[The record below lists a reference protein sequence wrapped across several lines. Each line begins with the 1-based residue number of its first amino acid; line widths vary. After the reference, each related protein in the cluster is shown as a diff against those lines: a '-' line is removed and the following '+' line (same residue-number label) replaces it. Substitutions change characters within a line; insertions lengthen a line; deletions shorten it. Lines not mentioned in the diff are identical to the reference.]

1 VPETISLHAPELTGV
16 GSLTA
21 YLRRRDTGAL
31 VNTDGDS
38 LTEDPASSGRFTFTL
53 TESRTGLGLLRCD
66 VFSGSSPYRYGWL
79 SENVTVV
86 ADTEL
91 AVEDIADAVWEELVA
106 DHLTSGSTGQFL
118 NGAGTA
124 GDPWLT
130 SLPGSYAG
138 TQAGKMLY
146 DIMEIFPPNFTDL
159 DINGSGHIV
168 RVTFVDS
175 TQVDDIWTTSLP
187 GSYTGTQ
194 AGKILSDILVDTGT
208 TLQAELDGIQEDTEN
223 IQSRLPTALFNGR
236 MDSNVQATASNLTFD
251 ITGSMTGSV
260 GSVTGAVASVT
271 GAVGSVTGN
280 VGGNVTGSV
289 GSVSGITFPTNFG
302 VLSINGSGHISRV
315 VLVDTTTSNTDLV
328 TAATIADAVW
338 DETVADHLTAGSAG
352 ANLNVAFSAQDPWS
366 TDLPGAY
373 TGTQAGKV
381 IADILVD
388 TGTTLQAEVDGIQA
402 DTEDIQS
409 RLPAALV
416 GGRMDSNTQATAAA
430 LTFDLTGSVS
440 GSVGSVTGAVG
451 SVTGAVGSVTGNVGG
466 SLAGNVGGNVTGSV
480 GSISGITFP
489 TNFASLGINGSG
501 HVSRVTLVDT
511 VTTNTDL
518 LSIPAI
524 ADAVW
529 DEATA
534 GHVSAGTFGL
544 LLADILVDTGTTL
557 QAELD
562 GIQADT
568 EDIQSRLP
576 AALVSGRIDASVGAM
591 AANVITASAL
601 ASDAVTEI
609 AAGSIASA
617 DVTILKDRLGYLMA
631 TIHGAIS
638 NAWSETETYVITVDG
653 VAYTAAYTGLD
664 GKGNR
669 TTTTLS
675 KV

>member
-1 VPETISLHAPELTGV
+1 MKKNVGGQKIGAQLVSSSDGSNFTG
-16 GSLTA
+16 T
-21 YLRRRDTGAL
+21 
-31 VNTDGDS
+31 
-38 LTEDPASSGRFTFTL
+38 
-53 TESRTGLGLLRCD
+53 
-66 VFSGSSPYRYGWL
+66 
-79 SENVTVV
+79 VTVYV
-86 ADTEL
+86 
-91 AVEDIADAVWEELVA
+91 
-106 DHLTSGSTGQFL
+106 TG
-118 NGAGTA
+118 
-124 GDPWLT
+124 D
-130 SLPGSYAG
+130 AG
-138 TQAGKMLY
+138 TQALGAVGSGVCTHEGNGYHTYSPAQAETNY
-146 DIMEIFPPNFTDL
+146 DLIAFTFVGTGAVSATVQVYTAYPQTGDSYAEVTTRLPAALISGRMDSNVQATAASLTFNLTGNVSGSVGSISGITFPTNFDVL

-168 RVTFVDS
+168 RVTFVDA
-175 TQVDDIWTTSLP
+175 TQVDDIWLTSLP

-194 AGKILSDILVDTGT
+194 AGKVLSDILVDTGT

-260 GSVTGAVASVT
+260 GSVTGAVGSVT

-289 GSVSGITFPTNFG
+289 GSINGITFPTNFAAMG
-302 VLSINGSGHISRV
+302 INASGHVSRV
-315 VLVDTTTSNTDLV
+315 TLVDTTTTNTDRV
-328 TAATIADAVW
+328 SAASIADAVW

-352 ANLNVAFSAQDPWS
+352 ANLNVAFSATDPWS
-366 TDLPGAY
+366 TALPGAY
-373 TGTQAGKV
+373 TGSQAGKI

-388 TGTTLQAEVDGIQA
+388 TGTTLQGELDGIQA
-402 DTEDIQS
+402 DTEDIQT

-416 GGRMDSNTQATAAA
+416 SGRMDSNVQASAAG

-466 SLAGNVGGNVTGSV
+466 NVTGSV

-489 TNFASLGINGSG
+489 SNFASLGINASG

-511 VTTNTDL
+511 TTTNTDL
-518 LSIPAI
+518 VSAASV

-534 GHVSAGTFGL
+534 SHASGGTFGL
-544 LLADILVDTGTTL
+544 ALSDILVDTGTTL
-557 QAELD
+557 QGELD

-568 EDIQSRLP
+568 EDIQTRLP
-576 AALVSGRIDASVGAM
+576 AALVSGRMDVSVGAM
-591 AANVITASAL
+591 AANVVTASAL

-609 AAGSIASA
+609 AAGTITAA
-617 DVTILKDRLGYLMA
+617 NVTAVLDRLGYLMA
-631 TIHGAIS
+631 TIHGVIS
-638 NAWSETETYVITVDG
+638 NARTATETFVITIDG
-653 VAYTAAYTGLD
+653 TQYTAAYTGLTEA
-664 GKGNR
+664 GNR
-669 TTTTLS
+669 STTTLS

>member
-1 VPETISLHAPELTGV
+1 MPETISLHAPELIGV

-31 VNTDGDS
+31 VNTGGDT

-53 TESRTGLGLLRCD
+53 TESRTGLGVLRCD
-66 VFSGSSPYRYGWL
+66 VNSGSTVYRYGWL

-91 AVEDIADAVWEELVA
+91 AVEDIADSVWEETMT

-118 NGAGTA
+118 NGAGSA

-130 SLPGSYAG
+130 SLPGSYTG
-138 TQAGKMLY
+138 SQAGNMLY
-146 DIMEIFPPNFTDL
+146 SILQIFPPNFTDL

-175 TQVDDIWTTSLP
+175 TQVDDIWETVLP
-187 GSYTGTQ
+187 GAYTGSQ
-194 AGKILSDILVDTGT
+194 AGKVLSDILVDTGT

-251 ITGSMTGSV
+251 ITGSITGSIGSVTGSV
-260 GSVTGAVASVT
+260 GSVTGS
-271 GAVGSVTGN
+271 VGSVVGN

-289 GSVSGITFPTNFG
+289 GSISGITFPTNFAAMG
-302 VLSINGSGHISRV
+302 INASGHVSRV
-315 VLVDTTTSNTDLV
+315 TLVDTTTTNTDLV
-328 TAATIADAVW
+328 SAASIADAVW

-352 ANLNVAFSAQDPWS
+352 ANLNVAFSATDPWS
-366 TDLPGAY
+366 TELPGAY
-373 TGTQAGKV
+373 AGTQAGKI

-388 TGTTLQAEVDGIQA
+388 TGTTLQGELDGIQA

-416 GGRMDSNTQATAAA
+416 SGRMDSNVQATAAA

-451 SVTGAVGSVTGNVGG
+451 SVTGAVGSVTGD
-466 SLAGNVGGNVTGSV
+466 VGGNVTGSV

-489 TNFASLGINGSG
+489 TNFAALGINVSG

-511 VTTNTDL
+511 TTTNTDL
-518 LSIPAI
+518 VTAASIAES
-524 ADAVW
+524 VW
-529 DEATA
+529 DESTA
-534 GHVSAGTFGL
+534 GHAASGSFGKAVS
-544 LLADILVDTGTTL
+544 DILVDTGTTL

-568 EDIQSRLP
+568 EDIQTRLP
-576 AALVSGRIDASVGAM
+576 AALVSGRMDVSVGAM
-591 AANVITASAL
+591 EANVVTASAL

-609 AAGSIASA
+609 AAGTITTAN
-617 DVTILKDRLGYLMA
+617 VTSVLDRLGYLMA
-631 TIHGAIS
+631 TIHGVIS
-638 NAWSETETYVITVDG
+638 NARSATETFVITIDG
-653 VAYTAAYTGLD
+653 TQYTAAYSGLSEA
-664 GKGNR
+664 GNR
-669 TTTTLS
+669 STTTLS